1 MGLEELKDFVVEVVL
16 TNKQKAR
23 DPTGETIQ
31 RDLLAK
37 KGYSMISNVR
47 SGQYLKITLEARDR
61 NKAEEIVVQ
70 MCNELRIFNP
80 VTQDLH
86 ILNVIEQS

>member
-1 MGLEELKDFVVEVVL
+1 MGLREFIVEVVL
-16 TNKQKAR
+16 TNKAKAR

-37 KGYSMISNVR
+37 KGYDIVSNVR
-47 SGQYLKITLEARDR
+47 SGQYLKITL
-61 NKAEEIVVQ
+61 KADESQKAKDIVER

-86 ILNVIEQS
+86 ILNVTEQS

>member
-1 MGLEELKDFVVEVVL
+1 MGLELKDFVVEVVL
-16 TNKQKAR
+16 TNKEKAR

-37 KGYSMISNVR
+37 KGYSSISNVR
-47 SGQYLKITLEARDR
+47 SGQYLKISI
-61 NKAEEIVVQ
+61 KAKDSDDAKQIIIN

-86 ILNVIEQS
+86 ILNVTEQS

>member
-1 MGLEELKDFVVEVVL
+1 MGLKEFIVEVVL
-16 TNKQKAR
+16 TNKAKAR

-37 KGYSMISNVR
+37 KGYDRVSNVR
-47 SGQYLKITLEARDR
+47 SGQYLKITL
-61 NKAEEIVVQ
+61 KAEQQEAAKEIVER

-86 ILNVIEQS
+86 ILNVTEQS

>member
-1 MGLEELKDFVVEVVL
+1 MSYLQQDFIVEVVL
-16 TNKQKAR
+16 TNKKKAR

-37 KGYSMISNVR
+37 KGYEEVSNVR
-47 SGQYLKITLEARDR
+47 SGQYLKITLQ
-61 NKAEEIVVQ
+61 AEDSQAAKDIVVQ
-70 MCNELRIFNP
+70 MCNELRIYNP

-86 ILNVIEQS
+86 ILNVSNQS

>member
-1 MGLEELKDFVVEVVL
+1 MGLKDYLVEVVL
-16 TNKQKAR
+16 TNKAKAR

-37 KGYSMISNVR
+37 KGYDMVSNVR
-47 SGQYLKITLEARDR
+47 SGQYLKITL
-61 NKAEEIVVQ
+61 KAEQEQEAKDIVER

-86 ILNVIEQS
+86 IKKVTQQS

>member
-16 TNKQKAR
+16 TNKEKAR

-47 SGQYLKITLEARDR
+47 SGQYLKISLEAE
-61 NKAEEIVVQ
+61 NEEKAKKIVVD

-86 ILNVIEQS
+86 ILNVTE

>member
-1 MGLEELKDFVVEVVL
+1 MSLLQQDFIVEVVL
-16 TNKQKAR
+16 TNKKKAR

-37 KGYSMISNVR
+37 KGYEQISNVR
-47 SGQYLKITLEARDR
+47 SGQYLKITLQAEDSQV
-61 NKAEEIVVQ
+61 AEETVVQ
-70 MCNELRIFNP
+70 MCNELRIYNP

-86 ILNVIEQS
+86 ILNVSNQS

>member
-16 TNKQKAR
+16 TNKEKAR
-23 DPTGETIQ
+23 DPTGESIQ

-47 SGQYLKITLEARDR
+47 SGQYLKISLEAE
-61 NKAEEIVVQ
+61 NSKKAEEIITD

-86 ILNVIEQS
+86 ILNVTEHS